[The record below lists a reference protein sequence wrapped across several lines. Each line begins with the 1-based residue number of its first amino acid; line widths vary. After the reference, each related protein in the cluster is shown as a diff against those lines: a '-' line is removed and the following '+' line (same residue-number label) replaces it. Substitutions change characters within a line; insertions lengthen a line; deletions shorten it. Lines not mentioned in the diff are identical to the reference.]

1 MYIAYI
7 KTAIYCP
14 GYYVVCAL
22 KLSKVGIVCT
32 LCLLLVGRRSD
43 IWVGPPPSVLT
54 IYQESYKVAVA
65 LFGCGETD
73 YVTLLPGVAV
83 QPCY

>member
-1 MYIAYI
+1 MTYDA
-7 KTAIYCP
+7 
-14 GYYVVCAL
+14 
-22 KLSKVGIVCT
+22 
-32 LCLLLVGRRSD
+32 
-43 IWVGPPPSVLT
+43 GPSEWAPSVLT
-54 IYQESYKVAVA
+54 IYQESYKVAGA